1 MKKEFI
7 APNGTIYDSK
17 ESYLES
23 TITDLRSQL
32 QEKQTYIDALKNVLI
47 KCRKVFD
54 QLNGDTIT
62 SLNYMNRLSTEIN
75 NIIGD
80 VNHD

>member
-1 MKKEFI
+1 MKEYI
-7 APNGTIYDSK
+7 APNGKVYATK
-17 ESYLES
+17 ESYLED
-23 TITDLRSQL
+23 TITELRSQL

-80 VNHD
+80 VKHD